1 MTIDRQL
8 DNVVAAIARPWK
20 ELHPAS
26 CPPML
31 AHAASRR
38 YCHSTHYGPNGLG
51 VDIWRRP
58 DTPLDAPMLL
68 FVPGGAWISGRR
80 VGQGY
85 ALLHHLADRGYLCAS
100 IDYRT
105 SPLHRWPAH
114 ITDVRDAITW
124 ARDTFDSP
132 FLTVAGAS
140 AGGHLASL
148 AALTG
153 SPVDAVVS
161 LYGAYDWCS
170 RAGLIALGTG
180 ALATAVIVQRWGI
193 AALREASPIHQV
205 HPDAPPFLIVQGDR
219 DRLTPAAGAREFHRA
234 LSKVSRARADYVE
247 VRGGHA
253 FDLVRCASTTRALTA
268 IDGFLDDVRSG
279 RRSEQTA

>member
-1 MTIDRQL
+1 MF
-8 DNVVAAIARPWK
+8 AY
-20 ELHPAS
+20 
-26 CPPML
+26 
-31 AHAASRR
+31 AASRR
-38 YCHSTHYGPNGLG
+38 YCHTERYGPNGHL

-58 DTPLDAPMLL
+58 ETPPDAPMLL

-85 ALLHHLADRGYLCAS
+85 ALMNHLVDRGYLCAS

-105 SPLHRWPAH
+105 SPMNRWPAH

-124 ARDTFDSP
+124 ARDRFDDSP
-132 FLTVAGAS
+132 FLAVAGAS

-180 ALATAVIVQRWGI
+180 ALASAVVVQRWGL
-193 AALREASPIHQV
+193 AALRDASPIYQV
-205 HPDAPPFLIVQGDR
+205 HADAPPFMIVQGDR
-219 DRLTPAAGAREFHRA
+219 DHLTPAAGARRFCRA
-234 LSKVSRARADYVE
+234 LSEVSRARTDYVE

-253 FDLVRCASTTRALTA
+253 FDLVRSAATTRALTA

-279 RRSEQTA
+279 RRSQQTA